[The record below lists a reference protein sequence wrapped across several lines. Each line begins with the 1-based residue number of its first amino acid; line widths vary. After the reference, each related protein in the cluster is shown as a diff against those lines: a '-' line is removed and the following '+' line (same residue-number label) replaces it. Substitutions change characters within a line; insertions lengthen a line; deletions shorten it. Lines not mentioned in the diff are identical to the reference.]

1 MNSNLYSST
10 KKVYNKIMKNNPIP
24 EGINAL
30 TYILAVSQTNEVFQ
44 IIELVCS
51 IVTSVLLI
59 SFRLWK
65 WYKEAKKDGKIDK
78 EEIQEAIDIITDE
91 DNKKKGE

>member
-1 MNSNLYSST
+1 MNSSLYSSM
-10 KKVYNKIMKNNPIP
+10 KKVYNKFMKYNPLP

-30 TYILAVSQTNEVFQ
+30 TYLFAVAQTNEVFQ

-51 IVTSVLLI
+51 IITSVVLI
-59 SFRLWK
+59 FFRLWK